1 MRQPSGGYS
10 RRGRRGQAARRG
22 LGLPGGR
29 LGIIVMALIGLL
41 VYYLTNQTMDP
52 FTGKKAF
59 NTISLSEEM
68 TLGQQSYAQILGQ
81 EGGNVLC
88 TQGARSCSSGEREV
102 VTKVREIGRRLEAAA
117 QQLERELATQYPES
131 ATQLVGQF
139 EWEYNVISSEQPNA
153 FCLPGG
159 HVAIYTGILDVTGN
173 FDGEVTLTD
182 LDDVDKLAIVMGH
195 EIGHALARHGAKRM
209 SQQKMMQMGQMAVGV
224 GLGDMGVAQQR
235 AIMQA
240 FGMAAQGTILKFSR
254 EHETEADKIGLE
266 LLVRACYDP
275 REAPG
280 LWERMGE
287 LGSGQKPPE
296 WMSTHPASS
305 TRAENFR
312 RWMPS
317 AIAEYNANC
326 PEKLR

>member
-29 LGIIVMALIGLL
+29 LGIIVMALIGLA
-41 VYYLTNQTMDP
+41 VYWVSNQQKVP
-52 FTGKKAF
+52 FTGRNQL
-59 NTISLSEEM
+59 NTVSLQDEM
-68 TLGQQSYAQILGQ
+68 KLGLQSYAQILGQ

-88 TQGARSCSSGEREV
+88 AQGARSCSSGEREV
-102 VTKVREIGRRLEAAA
+102 VTQVRDIGRRLEAAA
-117 QQLERELATQYPES
+117 QQLERELVSQGYEFTTVADK
-131 ATQLVGQF
+131 F
-139 EWEYNVISSEQPNA
+139 DWDYNVISSEQPNA

-159 HVAIYTGILDVTGN
+159 HVAIYTGILDITGN
-173 FDGEVTLTD
+173 ADGEVTLAD
-182 LDDVDKLAIVMGH
+182 LDDVDKLAVVMGH
-195 EIGHALARHGAKRM
+195 EIGHALAHHGAERM
-209 SQQKMMQMGQMAVGV
+209 SQQKIMQMGQMAVGV

-240 FGMAAQGTILKFSR
+240 FGMAAQGTVMKFSR
-254 EHETEADKIGLE
+254 SHETEADKIGLD

-275 REAPG
+275 REAPE

-287 LGSGQKPPE
+287 LGGGQRPPE
-296 WMSTHPASS
+296 WMSTHPASE

-312 RWMPS
+312 VWMPD
-317 AIAEYNANC
+317 AIAEYERRC
-326 PEKLR
+326 GSLR